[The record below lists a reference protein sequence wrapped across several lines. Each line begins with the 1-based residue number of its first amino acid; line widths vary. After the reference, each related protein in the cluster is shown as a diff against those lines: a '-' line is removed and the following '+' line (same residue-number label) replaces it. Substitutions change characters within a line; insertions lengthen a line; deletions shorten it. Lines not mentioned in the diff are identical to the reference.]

1 MRICKKGEAG
11 PLTDIGG
18 TDITGEF
25 PVNASGGCLGV
36 GNLYELNGGHKVLEV
51 VRQLRGEVGKN
62 QLKNVTTGLAQSWRG
77 VPTTT
82 GTVLILSN

>member
-1 MRICKKGEAG
+1 
-11 PLTDIGG
+11 
-18 TDITGEF
+18 
-25 PVNASGGCLGV
+25 V

-51 VRQLRGEVGKN
+51 VRQLKGEAGKN

-82 GTVLILSN
+82 GTVVILSN